1 MGKTAVSRL
10 RDTSAAPGASSDEA
24 VREADPVPTKD
35 DFLTIIISHGNFAVE
50 LKDALEHLMGP
61 QPLVAALDI
70 MANEPLAHTRRRL
83 RGLLRDLRRQAA
95 TASARMDAAD
105 TPVKGE
111 DTAVEGVA
119 VVFLSDLFGGTP
131 ANLAH
136 AEMQRNAPAWLLT
149 GANLPMLV
157 RLMELR
163 GTAPVAAVVEEAAAA
178 GRRFI
183 RVKSNPA

>member
-1 MGKTAVSRL
+1 MGKTAASRL
-10 RDTSAAPGASSDEA
+10 RDTSAARGASSDEA
-24 VREADPVPTKD
+24 VREAAPVPAKD

-83 RGLLRDLRRQAA
+83 RGLLRDLRRQAVI
-95 TASARMDAAD
+95 ARTDAAD
-105 TPVKGE
+105 TLVKGK
-111 DTAVEGVA
+111 DTAGEGMA